1 MEWLGR
7 AKIAFTHAP
16 TPMTIKLKDGS
27 ETDLVKICEQAT
39 PPCQLNPL
47 LFNGHLQTMWTATR
61 PHGPKIHYRRKCFE
75 ADGTSYRGTFAVDFA
90 VEPFEGHDPDLPW
103 RTRYFTEEQLRNM
116 GSDDAKPMLV
126 VLHGLSGG
134 SHEVYLRHA
143 IAPLLEEDG
152 WEVCVVNSRGCARSK
167 ITSGMLYNARS
178 TWDLRQ
184 TVKWLRKTYPNR
196 PLFGLGFSLGANMLT
211 NVKPVTTVWQYC
223 GEEGSECLLKAA
235 IACSNPFKL
244 DISCKF
250 LQDSIVG
257 RELYLRSMASESGT
271 ISAAAL
277 SGLTTNLA
285 SLKELVELH
294 KKELQLYSDLDME
307 AVNRVTYLPEF
318 DRAVQ
323 CPTWGYPTEQAYYRD
338 ASSSDA
344 ILAIRIPFMALHATD
359 DPIAVRQAVPY
370 EEFEQNPSTV
380 LVTSSLGGH
389 LCWFESGGTRW
400 FPRPICNFFNRMAFD
415 VDLETVTPL
424 EGPVSYKTTARTTF
438 EPMRRKLNPVDT

>member
-1 MEWLGR
+1 MYDSRDATQSLLRHRIFSSHSIDLVKMEWLGR

-103 RTRYFTEEQLRNM
+103 RTRYFDEEQLRNM

-126 VLHGLSGG
+126 ILHGLSGG

-143 IAPLLEEDG
+143 IAPLLEQGG
-152 WEVCVVNSRGCARSK
+152 WEACVVNSRGCARSK
-167 ITSGMLYNARS
+167 ITSGLLYNARS

-211 NVKPVTTVWQYC
+211 NYC
-223 GEEGSECLLKAA
+223 GEEGSKCLFKAA
-235 IACSNPFKL
+235 IACSSPFKL
-244 DISCKF
+244 DVSCKF

-257 RELYLRSMASESGT
+257 RELYLRTMAT
-271 ISAAAL
+271 
-277 SGLTTNLA
+277 
-285 SLKELVELH
+285 SLKDLVEIH

-307 AVNRVTYLPEF
+307 AVDKVTYLPEF

-359 DPIAVRQAVPY
+359 DPIAVRQAIPY

-400 FPRPICNFFNRMAFD
+400 FPRPICNFLNRMALD
-415 VDLETVTPL
+415 VDLETLTPL
-424 EGPVSYKTTARTTF
+424 EEPMPYTSTARTTF
-438 EPMRRKLNPVDT
+438 EPMRRRLNPVDT